1 METSN
6 INPVVKHPAKPL
18 SRRTR
23 SLTSLHRVNKNVAEL
38 KNGIVLNLH
47 FDGVQIVDLLKYLR
61 ENSLTEHIRSID
73 PEIQN
78 SDKELTFIG
87 KEMAPG
93 IWIDDL
99 TYLTWREFEIMER
112 LSKGW
117 LNKEIADDLGLE
129 YNTVRN
135 NLQRI
140 YPKFKVGNRSEAI
153 LHYLK
158 IRDKL
163 KVISTVQ

>member
-6 INPVVKHPAKPL
+6 IIPDLKFPVKLPN
-18 SRRTR
+18 RRTR
-23 SLTSLHRVNKNVAEL
+23 SLTSLHKVKKNVAEL
-38 KNGIVLNLH
+38 KHGIVLNLH
-47 FDGVQIVDLLKYLR
+47 FEGIQIVDLLKYLR
-61 ENSLTEHIRSID
+61 VNSLTEHIRTID
-73 PEIQN
+73 PVIEN
-78 SDKELTFIG
+78 STDALNVVKVESTV
-87 KEMAPG
+87 
-93 IWIDDL
+93 IWIDDV

-163 KVISTVQ
+163 KIISTDQ

>member
-6 INPVVKHPAKPL
+6 IIPDIKFPAKPL

-23 SLTSLHRVNKNVAEL
+23 SLASLHRAKKNVAEL
-38 KNGIVLNLH
+38 KHGIVLNLH
-47 FDGVQIVDLLKYLR
+47 FDGIQIVDLLKYLR
-61 ENSLTEHIRSID
+61 ANSLTEHIRTID
-73 PEIQN
+73 PVIEN
-78 SDKELTFIG
+78 ATDALNVVEVESTV
-87 KEMAPG
+87 
-93 IWIDDL
+93 IWIDDV

-163 KVISTVQ
+163 KIISTDQ

>member
-6 INPVVKHPAKPL
+6 INPGLKFPGKPP

-47 FDGVQIVDLLKYLR
+47 FDGIQIVDLLKYLR
-61 ENSLTEHIRSID
+61 VNSLTEHIRSIA
-73 PEIQN
+73 PVIEN
-78 SDKELTFIG
+78 STVALNVGEAGVSTV
-87 KEMAPG
+87 
-93 IWIDDL
+93 IWIDDE

-158 IRDKL
+158 IRDKH
-163 KVISTVQ
+163 KIISTDQ

>member
-6 INPVVKHPAKPL
+6 INPGLKFPVKPP
-18 SRRTR
+18 SRKTR

-47 FDGVQIVDLLKYLR
+47 FDGIQIVDLLKYLR
-61 ENSLTEHIRSID
+61 ENSLSEQIRSID
-73 PEIQN
+73 PAIKN

-93 IWIDDL
+93 IWIDDV

-163 KVISTVQ
+163 KVISTDQ